1 MDKSAAPL
9 EPAFILLL
17 LVLGLCWLFP
27 RAIAATFLLLS
38 ILLFKLTH
46 YARQIS
52 FTADSA

>member
-27 RAIAATFLLLS
+27 RAIAATFLMLS
-38 ILLFKLTH
+38 ILLFKLND
-46 YARQIS
+46 YAQHIS
-52 FTADSA
+52 LAADPE